1 MPNIKPVSDL
11 RNYASVLSEVRE
23 NEAVYLTRNGRGAYA
38 IIDIK
43 DYEEYERAKAA
54 LWLLEEARK
63 GIASIEKGDTV
74 TRDEI
79 EKYFREK
86 HKND

>member
-23 NEAVYLTRNGRGAYA
+23 TEAVYLTKNGRGAYA
-38 IIDIK
+38 IIDINE
-43 DYEEYERAKAA
+43 YEELKKAKES
-54 LWLLEEARK
+54 LRLLMEVQK
-63 GIASIEKGDTV
+63 GVDDIQRGDVV
-74 TRDEI
+74 TREEI
-79 EKYFREK
+79 MNYFKEK